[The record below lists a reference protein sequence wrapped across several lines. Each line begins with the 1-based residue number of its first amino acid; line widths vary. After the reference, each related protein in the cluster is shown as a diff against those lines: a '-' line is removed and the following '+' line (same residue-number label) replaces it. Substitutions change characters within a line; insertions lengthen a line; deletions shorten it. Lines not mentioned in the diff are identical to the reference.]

1 MATLTNKNEKVV
13 APFFKNGVTLD
24 FYTLTFPSA
33 DLTAMLDSDPT
44 GYPNAPRSPIAVAL
58 ETVAQR
64 VTIEIISTAR
74 FSTNTTL
81 VIGVAAIG
89 GAYPTD
95 DYSGDGS
102 ANETMAAYLQ
112 ALLDDAGTHQGFDL
126 ATTTVAAGVRG
137 TAW

>member
-1 MATLTNKNEKVV
+1 MATLVNKNEKVV

-44 GYPNAPRSPIAVAL
+44 GFPNAPRSPIAVAL

-89 GAYPTD
+89 GVYPTD
-95 DYSGDGS
+95 TYDGTNS
-102 ANETMAAYLQ
+102 ETMAVYLQ
-112 ALLDDAGTHQGFDL
+112 SLLDDAGTHQDFDL

>member
-24 FYTLTFPSA
+24 FYTLTFPST

-44 GYPNAPRSPIAVAL
+44 GYPAAPRSPIAVAL
-58 ETVAQR
+58 ETIAQR
-64 VTIEIISTAR
+64 VSIEIISTAR

-95 DYSGDGS
+95 DYNSDGTPV
-102 ANETMAAYLQ
+102 TMAAHLQ
-112 ALLDDAGTHQGFDL
+112 TLLDSAGTHQGFDL

>member
-89 GAYPTD
+89 GAYGTD
-95 DYSGDGS
+95 TYDGTNS
-102 ANETMAAYLQ
+102 ESMAVYLQ
-112 ALLDDAGTHQGFDL
+112 SLLDDAGTHQGFDL